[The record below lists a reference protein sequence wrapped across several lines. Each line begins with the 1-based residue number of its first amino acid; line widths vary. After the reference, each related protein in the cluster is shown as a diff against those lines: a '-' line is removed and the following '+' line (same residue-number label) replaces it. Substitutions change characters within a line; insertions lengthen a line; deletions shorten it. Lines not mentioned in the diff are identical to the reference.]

1 MGESKES
8 LSEGASGVRSGVI
21 RRALE
26 FDAEEIH
33 EAHMHSIRSVCSRD
47 HSPREISA
55 WAGRTLNTA
64 RWIYSIQNEDVW
76 VVDVESKVEGFAH
89 LRTQERESVRQ
100 AHVDGLYLTPRA
112 LGQGF
117 GRELTELMIERAREI
132 KVESMVL
139 ESTLTAHSFYLKMGF
154 RDAGPL
160 THVQIGGEAIRCYPM
175 FLAL

>member
-1 MGESKES
+1 MAESKEFFYDGGS
-8 LSEGASGVRSGVI
+8 RARSGFI

-55 WAGRTLNTA
+55 WAGRALNTA

-76 VVDVESKVEGFAH
+76 VVDIESKVEGFAH
-89 LRTQERESVRQ
+89 LRIQERESVLQ

-117 GRELTELMIERAREI
+117 GRELTAMMIERAREA
-132 KVESMVL
+132 KVESILL
-139 ESTLTAHSFYLKMGF
+139 ESTLTAHDFYLKMGF
-154 RDAGPL
+154 QDAGPL